1 MTQGGQYNK
10 DFYSD
15 EIFQLWDEG
24 KSILEISNIL
34 NINRSSIWNRLKDYK
49 NYDIL
54 QSRHRSGKVAYA
66 IMLDKGTVP
75 EHMKPKSIYQYDL
88 WGNYIREWT
97 SAKQIC
103 REFGIDN
110 SLIGQ
115 VLNGKYLQAGG
126 YQWSFKKRADNI
138 VDKVK
143 SKFGIIQKDLA
154 NNIINLW
161 VSLNEIEENISMK
174 KSSISKCLKGKQQ
187 TAYGYKWE
195 YDFTIW
201 DSKPYERGVNNEI
214 GKEMEKG

>member
-115 VLNGKYLQAGG
+115 VLNGKYL
-126 YQWSFKKRADNI
+126 
-138 VDKVK
+138 
-143 SKFGIIQKDLA
+143 
-154 NNIINLW
+154 
-161 VSLNEIEENISMK
+161 
-174 KSSISKCLKGKQQ
+174 
-187 TAYGYKWE
+187 
-195 YDFTIW
+195 
-201 DSKPYERGVNNEI
+201 
-214 GKEMEKG
+214 

>member
-15 EIFQLWDEG
+15 KIFQLWDGG
-24 KSILEISNIL
+24 KSILEISNEL
-34 NINRSSIWNRLKDYK
+34 NLTRSTIWNRLKDYK
-49 NYDIL
+49 NYSII
-54 QSRHRSGKVAYA
+54 QSYHRSGKIAYVN
-66 IMLDKGTVP
+66 MLNNGTIS

-88 WGNYIREWT
+88 WGNYIKKWS
-97 SAKQIC
+97 SAKEIY
-103 REFGIDN
+103 RELGIDN

-115 VLNGKYLQAGG
+115 VLSGKYLQAGG
-126 YQWSFKKRADNI
+126 YQWTFEKKANNI
-138 VDKVK
+138 IDKIK
-143 SKFGIIQKDLA
+143 SKFGIIQKDST

-161 VSLNEIEENISMK
+161 TSLNEIEENTLMK

-201 DSKPYERGVNNEI
+201 DSKPYERGVSNENR
-214 GKEMEKG
+214 KEVEER